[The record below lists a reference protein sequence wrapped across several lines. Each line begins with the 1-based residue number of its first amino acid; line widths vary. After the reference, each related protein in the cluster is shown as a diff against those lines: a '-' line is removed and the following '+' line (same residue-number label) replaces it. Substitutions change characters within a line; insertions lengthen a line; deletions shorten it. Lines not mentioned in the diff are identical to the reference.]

1 MQCCMFIERVDMVH
15 DDDSLQAWLD
25 EEEVKA
31 NQQKKEHEI
40 ARKQNPMPTFEQ
52 MKYNF
57 KCQMYAKAIGM

>member
-1 MQCCMFIERVDMVH
+1 MVH